1 MKLPYLIPL
10 TVLLLS
16 PLVAFAQKLPEKPI
30 IFIRHGTTSWKPEH
44 KCPQPPGLPIS
55 QEGIR
60 QSEAAGQYLASHP
73 TKAER
78 ITSSSVTRAE
88 QTAKI
93 IDNYL
98 KLPIVI
104 CDGLNERGSY
114 KWEDKS
120 TTLMAQNSTLKKAA
134 DFDCEN
140 AWPKHEE
147 SMEAFTSR
155 MRETFQKLL
164 SEDGPC
170 LLVVSHGGAF
180 KFLCE
185 ELLGEKR
192 FIGNANIAY
201 FTPPLA
207 SESNSKWH
215 MELIIPYDDKPVAPY
230 RK

>member
-1 MKLPYLIPL
+1 MK
-10 TVLLLS
+10 
-16 PLVAFAQKLPEKPI
+16 
-30 IFIRHGTTSWKPEH
+30 
-44 KCPQPPGLPIS
+44 
-55 QEGIR
+55 
-60 QSEAAGQYLASHP
+60 
-73 TKAER
+73 
-78 ITSSSVTRAE
+78 
-88 QTAKI
+88 
-93 IDNYL
+93 
-98 KLPIVI
+98 
-104 CDGLNERGSY
+104 
-114 KWEDKS
+114 
-120 TTLMAQNSTLKKAA
+120 
-134 DFDCEN
+134 
-140 AWPKHEE
+140 
-147 SMEAFTSR
+147 AFTSR

-207 SESNSKWH
+207 SEPNSKWH